1 MRLGDD
7 GFFGLTYC
15 TNIHPAVGW
24 AEVLASLERHAPALK
39 QRLSPASSF
48 GIGLRLSGAES
59 RELLHGDQLEQF
71 ATWLDAR
78 GLYVFS
84 LNGFPYGTFHK
95 APVKADVHA
104 PDWRDEER
112 VAYTLRLVDILGRLL
127 PADLDGSIST
137 SPLSYKAWVDQ
148 ADSATWQLLARNIA
162 RVAAALYRAQRES
175 GNVLHLDLEPE
186 PDGLLENSHELV
198 RFFDDWLLPVGG
210 AWLADELGISPA
222 AARSALLEHIRVC
235 FDTCHMA
242 VAHEDPATVL
252 DRFAAHGIQVGK
264 VQVSSGLEVPLPAD
278 RAALEAFAD
287 PVYLHQVTQRNRDG
301 TLIQYPDLPQ
311 ALSSLNEPRALD
323 WRIHFHTPLFVESYG
338 SFRSTQ
344 SWITR
349 TLDEV
354 RRRRNCRILEIE
366 TYTWDVLPPEFKS
379 DLTDSIA
386 REYEWVLAA
395 LGLQPA
401 ASSSPSAV

>member
-1 MRLGDD
+1 MRVGSD

-24 AEVLASLERHAPALK
+24 PEVLASLERYAPALK
-39 QRLSPASSF
+39 ARLTPASSL

-59 RELLHGDQLEQF
+59 RELLEGDRLEQF
-71 ATWLDAR
+71 ADWLAAR

-104 PDWRDEER
+104 PDWRDDER
-112 VAYTLRLVDILGRLL
+112 VAYSLRLVDILSRLL

-137 SPLSYKAWVDQ
+137 SPLSYKSWIDPH
-148 ADSATWQLLARNIA
+148 DTATWELLTRNVA
-162 RVAAALYRAQRES
+162 RVAAAMHALQRES
-175 GNVLHLDLEPE
+175 GQVLHLDLEPE

-198 RFFDDWLLPVGG
+198 RFFDEWLLPVGG
-210 AWLADELGISPA
+210 AWLADEHGISHA
-222 AARSALLEHIRVC
+222 AARTALLSHVRAC

-242 VAHEDPATVL
+242 VAHEDPATVM
-252 DRFAAHGIQVGK
+252 DRFESHGIQVGK

-287 PVYLHQVTQRNRDG
+287 PVYLHQVTQRNQDG
-301 TLIQYPDLPQ
+301 TFVQYPDLPQ
-311 ALSSLNEPRALD
+311 ALAALNEPRAVD

-344 SWITR
+344 SWITK
-349 TLDEV
+349 TLAEV
-354 RRRRNCRILEIE
+354 QRRRNCRILEIE
-366 TYTWDVLPPEFKS
+366 TYTWDVLPPELKS
-379 DLTDSIA
+379 DLTESIA
-386 REYEWVLAA
+386 REFEWVMA
-395 LGLQPA
+395 QPGMQPTES
-401 ASSSPSAV
+401 ASSSAA

>member
-24 AEVLASLERHAPALK
+24 PEVLASLERHAPALK
-39 QRLSPASSF
+39 QRLAPASLF
-48 GIGLRLSGAES
+48 GIGLRLSGEES
-59 RELLHGDQLEQF
+59 RELLQRDQLEQF
-71 ATWLDAR
+71 AEWLAER

-95 APVKADVHA
+95 AAVKADVHT

-112 VAYTLRLVDILGRLL
+112 VAYTLRLVDILSRLL

-137 SPLSYKAWVDQ
+137 SPLSYKSWIEPD
-148 ADSATWQLLARNIA
+148 DTATWEILSRNVA
-162 RVAAALYRAQRES
+162 RVAAAMDAVRRET
-175 GNVLHLDLEPE
+175 GKVLHLDLEPE

-198 RFFDDWLLPVGG
+198 RFFDEWLLPVGG
-210 AWLADELGISPA
+210 AWLAGELGISPA
-222 AARSALLEHIRVC
+222 AARTALLVHVRVC

-252 DRFAAHGIQVGK
+252 DRFASHGIQVGK

-278 RAALEAFAD
+278 RVALEAFAD
-287 PVYLHQVTQRNRDG
+287 AVYLHQVTQRNRDG
-301 TLIQYPDLPQ
+301 SRVQYPDLPE
-311 ALSSLNEPRALD
+311 ALDSLNEPGALD

-344 SWITR
+344 SWITK
-349 TLDEV
+349 TLDEIQ
-354 RRRRNCRILEIE
+354 RRKNCRILEIE
-366 TYTWDVLPPEFKS
+366 TYTWDVLPPELKS

-395 LGLQPA
+395 LGLQSAPSA
-401 ASSSPSAV
+401 SPSAA